1 MNLDLSLSYR
11 RLLVIIRTGHDDCAA
26 LALGE
31 AIAARCGALL
41 LLRAFD
47 DPSDPMPPDAALSW
61 LSTTVARL
69 SGQVREVSGELI
81 ARQPLH
87 EAMRADIEALQPDLA
102 IKELRRESALRRWL
116 FTAEDTFLTRH
127 ATRPLLVVGENQ
139 SPLPKRVVAAVDP
152 GPADQEE
159 ALNGR
164 IVDEARRFADAVG
177 AELHLAHAVDPIID
191 LPADPTMQLVGT
203 TPLMAEELQ
212 ALQRGRFERLAE
224 TMGFDRSQCHLLI
237 GRADVALEG
246 LCERIGADLLVTGH
260 HRRQPLERLLGGS
273 VSEGLIGT
281 ARRAVMVIPDCIAP
295 HAD

>member
-1 MNLDLSLSYR
+1 MSEVER
-11 RLLVIIRTGHDDCAA
+11 HDDS
-26 LALGE
+26 
-31 AIAARCGALL
+31 RSRFT
-41 LLRAFD
+41 LRVWR
-47 DPSDPMPPDAALSW
+47 PI
-61 LSTTVARL
+61 VAR
-69 SGQVREVSGELI
+69 
-81 ARQPLH
+81 
-87 EAMRADIEALQPDLA
+87 
-102 IKELRRESALRRWL
+102 ALRERGGV
-116 FTAEDTFLTRH
+116 AM
-127 ATRPLLVVGENQ
+127 LVGGGI
-139 SPLPKRVVAAVDP
+139 VVAAIETMLPLMV
-152 GPADQEE
+152 
-159 ALNGR
+159 GR

-281 ARRAVMVIPDCIAP
+281 ARRAVMVIPDGIAP

>member
-26 LALGE
+26 LALGG

-47 DPSDPMPPDAALSW
+47 DPSDPMPPGAALSW

-177 AELHLAHAVDPIID
+177 AELQAAVGVRNGQRALDIVRHGLGCGVGQVVQRQDDDVVAHTDAAVLAP
-191 LPADPTMQLVGT
+191 
-203 TPLMAEELQ
+203 
-212 ALQRGRFERLAE
+212 
-224 TMGFDRSQCHLLI
+224 
-237 GRADVALEG
+237 VAQEG
-246 LCERIGADLLVTGH
+246 GVFGNNGH
-260 HRRQPLERLLGGS
+260 DFTS
-273 VSEGLIGT
+273 
-281 ARRAVMVIPDCIAP
+281 AWF
-295 HAD
+295 